1 MWDEEKINKKI
12 KDAAYQYHPA
22 YDDTAWD
29 KMEQMLDKH
38 LPQKKDRRRKI
49 LYFLPIIFL
58 LGGGILFIISRNE
71 KILSAKIP
79 ERNIAKSNSEKSK
92 SGMTN
97 ETSVNT
103 TNANEKKYGAPPHP
117 INAGIENKP
126 AQQTSKTL
134 LQVYK
139 KNAESSKDNRDV
151 SLQLNATK
159 NTGIENSTAENS
171 EIHQRQNTPQQNIS
185 SAGTAGNKNSVESP
199 KTSIDK
205 APKDTLV
212 SKDITKVVNV
222 KDLNPQHKQKK
233 TSKSFIQ
240 NFGISAG
247 VGPDIS
253 GVKLSEAGK
262 ITVTYGAGLSYSF
275 SEKFTLRTGFY
286 VAKKIYSVK
295 QNEYYVQPGSTGNY
309 YLQSVNADCK
319 VYEIPLT
326 FSYSFGKVK
335 NYNWFASAGLSSYF
349 MKRESYVYLY
359 KYPSGLTDSK
369 SRTVVN
375 QNKHYFSILD
385 ISAGYEYSFNKQ
397 FSIAAEPY
405 LKLPL
410 SGIGIGKIKLN
421 SAGILFTATLKPF
434 YKK

>member
-1 MWDEEKINKKI
+1 MWDEEEINKKI
-12 KDAAYQYHPA
+12 KDAADQYHPA
-22 YDDTAWD
+22 YEDSAWD

-38 LPQKKDRRRKI
+38 LPQKKDRRRI
-49 LYFLPIIFL
+49 LYFLPIILL

-79 ERNIAKSNSEKSK
+79 ERNIAKSNSEKSQ
-92 SGMTN
+92 SNITN
-97 ETSVNT
+97 EPSVNT
-103 TNANEKKYGAPPHP
+103 INSEEKKNGATPHP
-117 INAGIENKP
+117 INTGIENKP

-134 LQVYK
+134 LHVYK
-139 KNAESSKDNRDV
+139 KNAASPKNNRDV
-151 SLQLNATK
+151 SLQLNATE
-159 NTGIENSTAENS
+159 NTGIENRTAENP
-171 EIHQRQNTPQQNIS
+171 EIRQQQNTPKQNIS

-212 SKDITKVVNV
+212 SKDVAKVENV
-222 KDLNPQHKQKK
+222 KKSLKEKTLKK
-233 TSKSFIQ
+233 TNKSFIQ

-247 VGPDIS
+247 AGPDIS
-253 GVKLSEAGK
+253 GVRLSEAGK

-275 SEKFTLRTGFY
+275 SGKFTLRTGFY
-286 VAKKIYSVK
+286 VAKKIYSANK
-295 QNEYYVQPGSTGNY
+295 NDYYVQPGSTGNY

-326 FSYSFGKVK
+326 FSYSLGKVK
-335 NYNWFASAGLSSYF
+335 NHNWFASAGLSSYF

-375 QNKHYFSILD
+375 QNKYYFSILD

-410 SGIGIGKIKLN
+410 SGIGLGKIKLN